1 MEPNWLRWAK
11 QLAALA
17 QNGLTYS
24 DNEYEIDRYKQ
35 IRQIA
40 AEMMSTG
47 FDCETKAF
55 IDLFSQERGYA
66 TPKVDVRGAVFRDD
80 KILLVRE
87 KIDDGW
93 TLPGGWADP
102 SQSPSEAAAR
112 EVFEEAGFQVRVT
125 KLAAVYDRSKHP
137 HQPPMPF
144 HLYKL
149 FFLCEITGGT
159 ATESYENHRR
169 RFLHR
174 RQHPAGLV
182 HLAHLAFPDRPHVR
196 ALPQPRPADR
206 FRLSTSSP
214 GCGISSQYPNSGERR
229 LTTWAMGQL
238 DIRSELAVRPGAKH
252 PRSPP
257 I

>member
-1 MEPNWLRWAK
+1 MEPNWLKWAK

-40 AEMMSTG
+40 AEMMSAG
-47 FDCETKAF
+47 FEVESKAF
-55 IDLFSQERGYA
+55 FDLLSQERGYA

-87 KIDDGW
+87 KLDGGW

-102 SQSPSEAAAR
+102 CQSPSEAVAR

-125 KLAAVYDRSKHP
+125 KLAAVYDRSKHA
-137 HQPPMPF
+137 HKPPMPF

-149 FFLCEITGGT
+149 FFLCEVTGG
-159 ATESYENHRR
+159 AAAESYETTGVDFFAEDNVPDQLSVSRTLPFQITRMFEHHRN
-169 RFLHR
+169 
-174 RQHPAGLV
+174 P
-182 HLAHLAFPDRPHVR
+182 
-196 ALPQPRPADR
+196 ALPTD
-206 FRLSTSSP
+206 F
-214 GCGISSQYPNSGERR
+214 
-229 LTTWAMGQL
+229 
-238 DIRSELAVRPGAKH
+238 D
-252 PRSPP
+252 
-257 I
+257 

>member
-1 MEPNWLRWAK
+1 MEPNWLKWAK

-24 DNEYEIDRYKQ
+24 DNEYEADRYKQ

-40 AEMMSTG
+40 AEMMSAG
-47 FDCETKAF
+47 FEVESKAF

-66 TPKVDVRGAVFRDD
+66 TPKVDVRGAAFRDD

-87 KIDDGW
+87 KLDGGW

-102 SQSPSEAAAR
+102 CQSPSEAVAR
-112 EVFEEAGFQVRVT
+112 EVLEEAGFQVRVT

-137 HQPPMPF
+137 HKPPMPF

-159 ATESYENHRR
+159 ASESYETTGVDFFAEDSIPDQLSVSRTLPFQIARMFEHHRN
-169 RFLHR
+169 
-174 RQHPAGLV
+174 P
-182 HLAHLAFPDRPHVR
+182 
-196 ALPQPRPADR
+196 ALPTD
-206 FRLSTSSP
+206 F
-214 GCGISSQYPNSGERR
+214 
-229 LTTWAMGQL
+229 
-238 DIRSELAVRPGAKH
+238 D
-252 PRSPP
+252 
-257 I
+257 